1 MNDATDTC
9 AHEPCVPILSNPTF
23 CGGVR
28 RSDDVL
34 EFIWDPGSQETIT
47 RFPHTL
53 SNKRKGSKAAF
64 ESMGGFTSSAVEG
77 DLGPFGKAYLG
88 PQDKDFILLSQ
99 ASMHKQFGSDMHVY
113 FSNEGNY
120 YDVTLHGVLYRFE
133 ADDPTADKPLYKLRL
148 PVSEVYINTVHKN
161 EQGLSRRQ
169 REKNKRCIR
178 MISDA
183 GYNNVIEM
191 LAHQASTQR

>member
-1 MNDATDTC
+1 
-9 AHEPCVPILSNPTF
+9 
-23 CGGVR
+23 
-28 RSDDVL
+28 
-34 EFIWDPGSQETIT
+34 
-47 RFPHTL
+47 
-53 SNKRKGSKAAF
+53 
-64 ESMGGFTSSAVEG
+64 MGGFTSSAVEG

-99 ASMHKQFGSDMHVY
+99 ASMRKQFGSDMHVY